1 MMLMTVVPQVNAS
14 HVGPRHLSLE
24 HCFSQRCDLFL
35 LLPLSRTTSCTLH
48 QTSERKRVGEGGCI
62 CLVKRENTPASVL
75 VELQYVCCVRHLDRS
90 HTDSLCF
97 ICKITRQTHSILL
110 LLPSFCSVAAGL
122 LTHFI
127 HLPHLRP
134 LPRPP
139 LFVSVSAS
147 VSQGSASQMSP
158 PVTTSLIDL
167 RRATGMDLKH

>member
-1 MMLMTVVPQVNAS
+1 MLMTVVPQVNAS

-97 ICKITRQTHSILL
+97 ICKITRQIQPFYCFPLFVL
-110 LLPSFCSVAAGL
+110 LLPACWHILSTFLIYAPSLALLCLSVSLPLSPRGL
-122 LTHFI
+122 LHRWVPQLQ
-127 HLPHLRP
+127 HH
-134 LPRPP
+134 
-139 LFVSVSAS
+139 
-147 VSQGSASQMSP
+147 
-158 PVTTSLIDL
+158 SLI
-167 RRATGMDLKH
+167 